1 MINTIK
7 INELEETDTISN
19 DDYIIVE
26 TQDGTKKIKST
37 IFNYDDQISN
47 LNSITNEIATKT
59 NFEKIV
65 TLTED
70 NLDDFWT
77 E

>member
-7 INELEETDTISN
+7 INELEETDTMSN

-26 TQDGTKKIKST
+26 AQDGTKKIKST
-37 IFNYDDQISN
+37 IFNYDDQINN
-47 LNSITNEIATKT
+47 LKSITNEIATKT
-59 NFEKIV
+59 NFEEIV

-70 NLDDFWT
+70 NLDEFWT